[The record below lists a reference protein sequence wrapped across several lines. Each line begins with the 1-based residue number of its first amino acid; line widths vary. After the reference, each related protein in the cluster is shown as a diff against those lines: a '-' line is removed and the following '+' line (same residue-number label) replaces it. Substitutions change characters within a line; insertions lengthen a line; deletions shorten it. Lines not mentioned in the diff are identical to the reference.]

1 MRALEPRDSPK
12 AFVSE
17 LQAEIDRVHTTNSA
31 EFTLA
36 RWLSA
41 NRDSLQRRGSIL
53 ELELAV
59 WHHTARLVPMPDARE
74 AAKLGI
80 TGTPAFLVNG
90 RYLSGA
96 QPYEAFKRL
105 IDEELKRG

>member
-1 MRALEPRDSPK
+1 M
-12 AFVSE
+12 AFDGNGDLYATSF
-17 LQAEIDRVHTTNSA
+17 QANQMTKFDRLNGVTITPWGGPFSLHPESAVYDNSA

-59 WHHTARLVPMPDARE
+59 WHHTA
-74 AAKLGI
+74 
-80 TGTPAFLVNG
+80 PAG
-90 RYLSGA
+90 SGCA
-96 QPYEAFKRL
+96 YSTTLRFPLPSRSP
-105 IDEELKRG
+105 